1 MPALPL
7 PTTEAGA
14 IRQRRLRVDVRDI
27 LTRYGTLIALV
38 LLIVVAAALSPR
50 FLTPVNLMNVLRQV
64 AIVGVLGIG
73 MTFVILTAGI
83 DLSVGAG
90 LALSAVLLAGTLE
103 SSGSILLAMLAC
115 LAAGLVVGFANGIG
129 VTFGRVQPFVM
140 TLGMLGIAR
149 SFAFLYTGGEPIPV
163 LDMSFLQLGIGYL
176 WRIPIPTIIFFA
188 ILIVAALVLR
198 YTPFG
203 RAVYAIGSNE
213 EAARLSGIPVVR
225 VKIAVYM
232 ISGFTAAVGAIMY
245 CSQFASAP
253 AIAGEGYELDAIAA
267 VVVGGT
273 SLFGGQGGVI
283 GTFLGA
289 VIIGI
294 LSNILNLTGVSPFA
308 QPLAKGALIILAVW
322 IVGRGHRA

>member
-1 MPALPL
+1 MGLQQSLPA
-7 PTTEAGA
+7 ERIGAGG
-14 IRQRRLRVDVRDI
+14 RQRLDVRDI
-27 LTRYGTLIALV
+27 LARYGTFIALI
-38 LLIVVAAALSPR
+38 LLIVIAAMLSPR
-50 FLTPVNLMNVLRQV
+50 FLSPVNLMNVLRQT

-83 DLSVGAG
+83 DLSVGAT

-103 SSGSILLAMLAC
+103 STGNIMLTMLVAVLAGMAV
-115 LAAGLVVGFANGIG
+115 GLGNGLG
-129 VTFGRVQPFVM
+129 VTLGRVQPFVM

-149 SFAFLYTGGEPIPV
+149 SLAFLYTGGQPIPV
-163 LDMSFLQLGIGYL
+163 VDKGFLMLGIGYL
-176 WRIPIPTIIFFA
+176 WKIPIPSVIFIA

-213 EAARLSGIPVVR
+213 EAARLSGIEVGR
-225 VKIAVYM
+225 VKTAVYI
-232 ISGFTAAVGAIMY
+232 ISGFTAGVGAIMY

-283 GTFLGA
+283 GTFFGA
-289 VIIGI
+289 LIIGI
-294 LSNILNLTGVSPFA
+294 LSNILNLLGVSPFA
-308 QPLAKGALIILAVW
+308 QPLAKGALIILAVL
-322 IVGRGHRA
+322 IVGRGRRA

>member
-1 MPALPL
+1 
-7 PTTEAGA
+7 
-14 IRQRRLRVDVRDI
+14 
-27 LTRYGTLIALV
+27 
-38 LLIVVAAALSPR
+38 
-50 FLTPVNLMNVLRQV
+50 MNVLRQT

-83 DLSVGAG
+83 DLSVGAI

-103 SSGSILLAMLAC
+103 STGSIGLAILVALLAGVAV
-115 LAAGLVVGFANGIG
+115 GLGNGLG
-129 VTFGRVQPFVM
+129 VTLGRVQPFVM

-149 SFAFLYTGGEPIPV
+149 SLAFLYTGGEPIPV
-163 LDMSFLQLGIGYL
+163 IDRQFLTLGIGYL
-176 WRIPIPTIIFFA
+176 WQIPIPSIIFIA

-213 EAARLSGIPVVR
+213 EAARLSGIEVGR
-225 VKIAVYM
+225 VKTAVYM
-232 ISGFTAAVGAIMY
+232 ISGLTAGVGAVMY

-283 GTFLGA
+283 GTFFGA
-289 VIIGI
+289 LIIGI
-294 LSNILNLTGVSPFA
+294 LSNILNLMGVSPFA
-308 QPLAKGALIILAVW
+308 QPLAKGALIILAVL
-322 IVGRGHRA
+322 IVGRGGRGS

>member
-1 MPALPL
+1 MGLQQSLPA
-7 PTTEAGA
+7 ERIAVGD
-14 IRQRRLRVDVRDI
+14 RRGLDVRDI
-27 LTRYGTLIALV
+27 LARYGTFIALIV
-38 LLIVVAAALSPR
+38 LIVVAALLSPR
-50 FLTPVNLMNVLRQV
+50 FLSPVNLMNVLRQT

-83 DLSVGAG
+83 DLSVGAT

-103 SSGSILLAMLAC
+103 STGNVWMTMLVAVLAGMAV
-115 LAAGLVVGFANGIG
+115 GLGNGFG
-129 VTFGRVQPFVM
+129 VTLGHVQPFVM

-149 SFAFLYTGGEPIPV
+149 SLAFLYTGGQPIPV
-163 LDMSFLQLGIGYL
+163 LDRQFLTLGIGYI
-176 WRIPIPTIIFFA
+176 WRIPIPSIIFIA
-188 ILIVAALVLR
+188 ILVVAALVLR

-213 EAARLSGIPVVR
+213 EAARLSGIEVGR
-225 VKIAVYM
+225 VKTTVYI
-232 ISGFTAAVGAIMY
+232 ISGFTAGVGAIMY

-283 GTFLGA
+283 GTFFGA
-289 VIIGI
+289 LIIGI
-294 LSNILNLTGVSPFA
+294 LSNILNLMGVSPFA
-308 QPLAKGALIILAVW
+308 QPLAKGALIILAVL
-322 IVGRGHRA
+322 IVGRGRRV

>member
-7 PTTEAGA
+7 PTTDAGA
-14 IRQRRLRVDVRDI
+14 VRQRRLDVRDI
-27 LTRYGTLIALV
+27 LSRYGTLIALV

-83 DLSVGAG
+83 DLSVGAC

-103 SSGSILLAMLAC
+103 SSGSILLAI
-115 LAAGLVVGFANGIG
+115 LAALAVGLMVGLANGIG

-163 LDMSFLQLGIGYL
+163 LDMRFLQLGIGYL
-176 WRIPIPTIIFFA
+176 WRIPIPTVIFFT

-198 YTPFG
+198 FTPFG

-289 VIIGI
+289 LIIGI
-294 LSNILNLTGVSPFA
+294 LGNILNLTGVSPFA

>member
-1 MPALPL
+1 MRLQQSLPAEQA
-7 PTTEAGA
+7 TGGG
-14 IRQRRLRVDVRDI
+14 RRLDVRDV
-27 LTRYGTLIALV
+27 LARYGTFIALI
-38 LLIVVAAALSPR
+38 LLIVVAATLSPR
-50 FLTPVNLMNVLRQV
+50 FLSPVNLMNVFRQV

-83 DLSVGAG
+83 DLSVGAT
-90 LALSAVLLAGTLE
+90 LALSAVLLAGMLE
-103 SSGSILLAMLAC
+103 GSGNMWLAMLVAL
-115 LAAGLVVGFANGIG
+115 LAGTAVGFANGLG
-129 VTFGRVQPFVM
+129 VTLGRVQAFVM

-149 SFAFLYTGGEPIPV
+149 SLAFLYTGGEPIPV
-163 LDMSFLQLGIGYL
+163 LDMRFLQLGIGYV
-176 WRIPIPTIIFFA
+176 WRIPIPAIIFIV
-188 ILIVAALVLR
+188 ILLVAAFVLH

-213 EAARLSGIPVVR
+213 EAARLSGIEVGR
-225 VKIAVYM
+225 VKTTVYM

-273 SLFGGQGGVI
+273 SLFGGQGGVV

-289 VIIGI
+289 LIIGI
-294 LSNILNLTGVSPFA
+294 LSNVLNLTGVSPFA
-308 QPLAKGALIILAVW
+308 QPLAKGALIIFAGW
-322 IVGRGHRA
+322 IVGRGHRG

>member
-1 MPALPL
+1 MRLPQSL
-7 PTTEAGA
+7 LAERVAGA
-14 IRQRRLRVDVRDI
+14 DERRFDLRD
-27 LTRYGTLIALV
+27 LLARYGTFIALI
-38 LLIVVAAALSPR
+38 LLVTVAAVLSPR
-50 FLTPVNLMNVLRQV
+50 FFSPVNLMNVFRQV
-64 AIVGVLGIG
+64 AIVGVLGVG

-83 DLSVGAG
+83 DLSVGAT

-103 SSGSILLAMLAC
+103 STGNMWLAMLVAL
-115 LAAGLVVGFANGIG
+115 LAGTTVGLANGIG
-129 VTFGRVQPFVM
+129 VTLGRVQAFVM

-149 SFAFLYTGGEPIPV
+149 SLAFLYTGGEPIPV
-163 LDMSFLQLGIGYL
+163 LDMRFLNLGIGYV
-176 WRIPIPTIIFFA
+176 WRIPIPAIIFVVILA
-188 ILIVAALVLR
+188 IAAFVLH

-213 EAARLSGIPVVR
+213 EAARLSGIEVGR
-225 VKIAVYM
+225 VKTAVYM

-289 VIIGI
+289 LIIGI

-308 QPLAKGALIILAVW
+308 QPLAKGALIIFAVW
-322 IVGRGHRA
+322 IVGRGHRG

>member
-1 MPALPL
+1 MRLQQSLPA
-7 PTTEAGA
+7 ERAAGGEG
-14 IRQRRLRVDVRDI
+14 RRLDVRDI
-27 LTRYGTLIALV
+27 LARYGTFIALI
-38 LLIVVAAALSPR
+38 LLVIVAAALSPR
-50 FLTPVNLMNVLRQV
+50 FLSPVNLMNVFRQV

-83 DLSVGAG
+83 DLSVGAT

-103 SSGSILLAMLAC
+103 STGNMWLAMLAAL
-115 LAAGLVVGFANGIG
+115 LAGPIVGFANGLG
-129 VTFGRVQPFVM
+129 VTLGRVQPFVM

-149 SFAFLYTGGEPIPV
+149 GLAFLYTGGEPIPV
-163 LDMSFLQLGIGYL
+163 LDMRFLNLGIGYV
-176 WRIPIPTIIFFA
+176 WRIPIPAIIFVL
-188 ILIVAALVLR
+188 ILIIAAFVLR

-213 EAARLSGIPVVR
+213 EAARLSGIEVGR
-225 VKIAVYM
+225 VKTAVYM

-289 VIIGI
+289 LIIGI

-322 IVGRGHRA
+322 IVGRGHRG

>member
-1 MPALPL
+1 MRLPQSL
-7 PTTEAGA
+7 PVERAAGD
-14 IRQRRLRVDVRDI
+14 RERRLDVRDI
-27 LTRYGTLIALV
+27 LARYGTFIALV
-38 LLIVVAAALSPR
+38 LLVVVAATLSPR
-50 FLTPVNLMNVLRQV
+50 FLSPVNLMNVFRQV

-83 DLSVGAG
+83 DLSVGAA

-103 SSGSILLAMLAC
+103 STGNMWLAMLVAL
-115 LAAGLVVGFANGIG
+115 LAGMAVGLANGIG
-129 VTFGRVQPFVM
+129 VTLGRVQPFVM

-149 SFAFLYTGGEPIPV
+149 SIAFLYTGGEPIPV
-163 LDMSFLQLGIGYL
+163 LDMRFLNLGIGYV
-176 WRIPIPTIIFFA
+176 WRIPIPAIIFVVM
-188 ILIVAALVLR
+188 LIVAAFVLR

-203 RAVYAIGSNE
+203 RMVYAVGSNE
-213 EAARLSGIPVVR
+213 EAARLSGIEVGR
-225 VKIAVYM
+225 VKTAVYM
-232 ISGFTAAVGAIMY
+232 ISGLTAAVSAIMY

-289 VIIGI
+289 LIIGI

-322 IVGRGHRA
+322 IVGRGHRG

>member
-1 MPALPL
+1 MGLQQSLPA
-7 PTTEAGA
+7 ERAASRG
-14 IRQRRLRVDVRDI
+14 RQRLDIRDV
-27 LTRYGTLIALV
+27 LARYGTFIALI
-38 LLIVVAAALSPR
+38 LLIVVAALLSPR
-50 FLTPVNLMNVLRQV
+50 FLSPVNLMNVLRQT

-83 DLSVGAG
+83 DLSVGAM

-103 SSGSILLAMLAC
+103 SSGNILLAMLAAV
-115 LAAGLVVGFANGIG
+115 LAGMGVGLGNGLG
-129 VTFGRVQPFVM
+129 VTLGRVQPFVM

-149 SFAFLYTGGEPIPV
+149 SLAFLYTGGQPIPV
-163 LDMSFLQLGIGYL
+163 LDKDFLMLGIGYL
-176 WRIPIPTIIFFA
+176 WKIPIPSIIFIA

-213 EAARLSGIPVVR
+213 EAARLSGIEVGR
-225 VKIAVYM
+225 VKTAVYV
-232 ISGFTAAVGAIMY
+232 ISGFTAGISAIMY

-253 AIAGEGYELDAIAA
+253 PIAGEGYELDAIAA

-283 GTFLGA
+283 GTFFGA
-289 VIIGI
+289 LIIGI
-294 LSNILNLTGVSPFA
+294 LSNILNLMGVSPFA
-308 QPLAKGALIILAVW
+308 QPLAKGALIILAVL
-322 IVGRGHRA
+322 IVGRGRRA

>member
-1 MPALPL
+1 MGLPQSLPAER
-7 PTTEAGA
+7 EAGA
-14 IRQRRLRVDVRDI
+14 GGRRLDLRDV
-27 LTRYGTLIALV
+27 LARYGTFIALV
-38 LLIVVAAALSPR
+38 LLIVVASFLSPR
-50 FLTPVNLMNVLRQV
+50 FLSPVNLMNVLRQV

-83 DLSVGAG
+83 DLSVGAT

-103 SSGSILLAMLAC
+103 SSGSMWLAMLAA
-115 LAAGLVVGFANGIG
+115 LVAGPIVGFGNGLG
-129 VTFGRVQPFVM
+129 VTIGRVQPFVM

-149 SFAFLYTGGEPIPV
+149 SLAFLYTGGEPIPV
-163 LDMSFLQLGIGYL
+163 VDMRFLTLGIGYV
-176 WRIPIPTIIFFA
+176 WRIPIPSIIFIA
-188 ILIVAALVLR
+188 ILLVAAFVLR

-213 EAARLSGIPVVR
+213 EAARLSGIEVGR
-225 VKIAVYM
+225 VKTAVYM

-289 VIIGI
+289 LIIGI

-322 IVGRGHRA
+322 IVGRGHRS

>member
-1 MPALPL
+1 MGLQQSLPA
-7 PTTEAGA
+7 ERAVGGV
-14 IRQRRLRVDVRDI
+14 RQRLDVRD
-27 LTRYGTLIALV
+27 LLARYGTFIALI
-38 LLIVVAAALSPR
+38 LLIIVAASLSPR
-50 FLTPVNLMNVLRQV
+50 FLTPVNLMNVLRQT

-83 DLSVGAG
+83 DLSVGAS

-103 SSGSILLAMLAC
+103 STESIWLAMLVAV
-115 LAAGLVVGFANGIG
+115 LAGMAVGLGNGLG
-129 VTFGRVQPFVM
+129 VTLGGVQPFVM

-149 SFAFLYTGGEPIPV
+149 SLAFLYTGGQPIPV
-163 LDMSFLQLGIGYL
+163 LDRQFLTLGIGYV
-176 WRIPIPTIIFFA
+176 WRIPIPSIIFIS
-188 ILIVAALVLR
+188 ILIVAAFVLR

-213 EAARLSGIPVVR
+213 EAARLSGIQVGR
-225 VKIAVYM
+225 VKTAVYV

-283 GTFLGA
+283 GTFFGA
-289 VIIGI
+289 LIIGI
-294 LSNILNLTGVSPFA
+294 LSNILNLMGVSPFA
-308 QPLAKGALIILAVW
+308 QPLAKGALIILAVL
-322 IVGRGHRA
+322 IVGRGRRV

>member
-1 MPALPL
+1 MGLQQSLPA
-7 PTTEAGA
+7 ERIDAGG
-14 IRQRRLRVDVRDI
+14 RQRLDVRDI
-27 LTRYGTLIALV
+27 LARYGTFIALI
-38 LLIVVAAALSPR
+38 LLIVVAAMLSPR
-50 FLTPVNLMNVLRQV
+50 FLSPVNLMNVLRQT

-83 DLSVGAG
+83 DLSVGAT

-103 SSGSILLAMLAC
+103 STGSIFLAMMVAVLAGM
-115 LAAGLVVGFANGIG
+115 AVGLGNGLG
-129 VTFGRVQPFVM
+129 VTLGRVQPFVM

-149 SFAFLYTGGEPIPV
+149 SIAFLYTGGQPIPV
-163 LDMSFLQLGIGYL
+163 IDKNFLMLGIGYL
-176 WRIPIPTIIFFA
+176 WKIPIPSIIFIA

-203 RAVYAIGSNE
+203 RSVYAIGSNE
-213 EAARLSGIPVVR
+213 EAARLSGIEVGR
-225 VKIAVYM
+225 VKTAVYI
-232 ISGFTAAVGAIMY
+232 ISGFTAGVGAIMY

-283 GTFLGA
+283 GTFFGA
-289 VIIGI
+289 LIIGI
-294 LSNILNLTGVSPFA
+294 LSNILNLMGVSPFA
-308 QPLAKGALIILAVW
+308 QPLAKGALIILAVL
-322 IVGRGHRA
+322 IVGRGRRA

>member
-1 MPALPL
+1 MRLPQSLPA
-7 PTTEAGA
+7 EQAAGGG
-14 IRQRRLRVDVRDI
+14 RRLDMRDV
-27 LTRYGTLIALV
+27 LARYGTFIALI
-38 LLIVVAAALSPR
+38 LLIVVAATLSPR
-50 FLTPVNLMNVLRQV
+50 FLSPVNLMNVFRQV

-83 DLSVGAG
+83 DLSVGAT

-103 SSGSILLAMLAC
+103 GSGNMWLAMLVA
-115 LAAGLVVGFANGIG
+115 LVAGTAVGFANGLG
-129 VTFGRVQPFVM
+129 VTLGRVQAFVM

-149 SFAFLYTGGEPIPV
+149 SLAFLYTGGEPIPV
-163 LDMSFLQLGIGYL
+163 LDMRFLQFGIGYV
-176 WRIPIPTIIFFA
+176 WRIPIPAIIFIV
-188 ILIVAALVLR
+188 ILLVAAFVLH

-213 EAARLSGIPVVR
+213 EAARLSGIEVGR
-225 VKIAVYM
+225 VKTAVYM

-273 SLFGGQGGVI
+273 SLFGGQGGVV

-289 VIIGI
+289 LIIGI
-294 LSNILNLTGVSPFA
+294 LSNVLNLTGVSPFA
-308 QPLAKGALIILAVW
+308 QPLAKGALIIFAVW
-322 IVGRGHRA
+322 IVGRGHRG

>member
-1 MPALPL
+1 MGLQQSLRA
-7 PTTEAGA
+7 ERVAGGG
-14 IRQRRLRVDVRDI
+14 RQRLDVRDV
-27 LTRYGTLIALV
+27 LARYGTFIALI
-38 LLIVVAAALSPR
+38 LLIVVAALLSPR
-50 FLTPVNLMNVLRQV
+50 FLSPVNLMNVLRQT

-83 DLSVGAG
+83 DLSVGAT

-103 SSGSILLAMLAC
+103 STGNILLAMLVAV
-115 LAAGLVVGFANGIG
+115 LAGMAVGLGNGLG
-129 VTFGRVQPFVM
+129 VTLGRVQPFVM

-149 SFAFLYTGGEPIPV
+149 SLAFLYTGGQPIPV
-163 LDMSFLQLGIGYL
+163 LDRDFLMLGIGYL
-176 WRIPIPTIIFFA
+176 WKVPIPSVIFIA

-213 EAARLSGIPVVR
+213 EAARLSGIEVGR
-225 VKIAVYM
+225 VKTAVYI
-232 ISGFTAAVGAIMY
+232 ISGFTAGVGAIMY

-283 GTFLGA
+283 GTF
-289 VIIGI
+289 
-294 LSNILNLTGVSPFA
+294 F
-308 QPLAKGALIILAVW
+308 GALIILAVL
-322 IVGRGHRA
+322 IVGRGRRA

>member
-1 MPALPL
+1 V
-7 PTTEAGA
+7 
-14 IRQRRLRVDVRDI
+14 I
-27 LTRYGTLIALV
+27 
-38 LLIVVAAALSPR
+38 VAAALSPR
-50 FLTPVNLMNVLRQV
+50 FLTPVNLMNVFRQV
-64 AIVGVLGIG
+64 AIVGVLGTG

-83 DLSVGAG
+83 DLSVGAS

-103 SSGSILLAMLAC
+103 STGSMWLAMLAGL
-115 LAAGLVVGFANGIG
+115 LAGMVVGLANGIG
-129 VTFGRVQPFVM
+129 VTLGRVQPFVM

-149 SFAFLYTGGEPIPV
+149 SLAFLYTGGEPIPV
-163 LDMSFLQLGIGYL
+163 LDMRFLNLGIGYL
-176 WRIPIPTIIFFA
+176 WRIPIPAIIFVA
-188 ILIVAALVLR
+188 ILIVAAFILH
-198 YTPFG
+198 YTSFG

-213 EAARLSGIPVVR
+213 EAARLSGIEVGR
-225 VKIAVYM
+225 VKTAVYI

-289 VIIGI
+289 LIIGI
-294 LSNILNLTGVSPFA
+294 LSNVLNLTGVSPFA
-308 QPLAKGALIILAVW
+308 QPLAKGALIIFAVW
-322 IVGRGHRA
+322 IVGRGHRG

>member
-1 MPALPL
+1 VRLPQSLPAERA
-7 PTTEAGA
+7 TGA
-14 IRQRRLRVDVRDI
+14 EERRFDLRDV
-27 LTRYGTLIALV
+27 LARYGTFIALI
-38 LLIVVAAALSPR
+38 LLVIVAAVLSPR
-50 FLTPVNLMNVLRQV
+50 FFSPVNLMNVFRQV
-64 AIVGVLGIG
+64 AIVGVLGVG

-83 DLSVGAG
+83 DLSVGAT

-103 SSGSILLAMLAC
+103 STGNMWLAMLVAL
-115 LAAGLVVGFANGIG
+115 LAGTAVGLANGIG
-129 VTFGRVQPFVM
+129 VTLGRVQPFVM

-149 SFAFLYTGGEPIPV
+149 SLAFLYTGGEPIPV
-163 LDMSFLQLGIGYL
+163 LDMRFLNLGIGYV
-176 WRIPIPTIIFFA
+176 WRIPIPAIIFVVILA
-188 ILIVAALVLR
+188 IAAFVLH

-213 EAARLSGIPVVR
+213 EAARLSGIEVGR
-225 VKIAVYM
+225 MKTAVYM

-289 VIIGI
+289 LIIGI

-308 QPLAKGALIILAVW
+308 QPLAKGALIIFAVW
-322 IVGRGHRA
+322 IVGRGHRG